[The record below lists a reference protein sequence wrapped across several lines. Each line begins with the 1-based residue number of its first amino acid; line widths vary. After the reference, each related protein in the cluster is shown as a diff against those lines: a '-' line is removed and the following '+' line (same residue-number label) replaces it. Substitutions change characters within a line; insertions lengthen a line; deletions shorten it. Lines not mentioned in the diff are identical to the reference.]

1 VAFTLLFKNKSEII
15 GVLSVSK
22 NMISLFQKLEFP
34 FFNDVCDDAFKF
46 NKGLANEKNR
56 RFELRY
62 GRGLRSMGSR

>member
-1 VAFTLLFKNKSEII
+1 MAFTLLFKNKSEII

-56 RFELRY
+56 
-62 GRGLRSMGSR
+62 